1 MSSVRCASTVTVAK
15 PPAEVFPWLLE
26 ADRVPRWM
34 TGLEVYEP
42 LDPGELRIGS
52 RIRQELSISGQ
63 QLRFVL
69 ELVRLEPPGAAVMR
83 FEGSGFKAA
92 NEYSV
97 RAAGGGSDVTWV
109 IAGETTSF
117 KARLIAP
124 MVQAKLQ
131 EKLDTDLARL
141 RALLEGE
148 AAAA

>member
-1 MSSVRCASTVTVAK
+1 MRCESTVTIGK
-15 PPAEVFPWLLE
+15 SPAEVLPWLLE
-26 ADRVPRWM
+26 ADKVPAWM
-34 TGLEVYEP
+34 SGLQVYEP
-42 LDPGELRIGS
+42 LEPGPLHVGS
-52 RIRQELSISGQ
+52 RIRQELVVSGQ
-63 QLRFVL
+63 HLRFEL
-69 ELVRLEPPGAAVMR
+69 EVAELEPPRRVVLR

-97 RAAGGGSDVTWV
+97 AEADGGSQVTWV
-109 IAGETTSF
+109 ISGDTTSF

-131 EKLDTDLARL
+131 EKLDGDLARL

>member
-1 MSSVRCASTVTVAK
+1 MRCESSVGVDK
-15 PPAEVFPWLLE
+15 PPVEVFPWLLD
-26 ADRVPRWM
+26 ADKVPRWT

-42 LDPGELRIGS
+42 LEPGPLRVGS
-52 RIRQELSISGQ
+52 RIRQELSVSGQ
-63 QLRFVL
+63 QLRFELRVAELDAPRRAVL
-69 ELVRLEPPGAAVMR
+69 R

-92 NEYSV
+92 NEYTV
-97 RAAGGGSDVTWV
+97 AAADGGGARVTWT

-131 EKLDTDLARL
+131 EKLETDLARL
-141 RALLEGE
+141 RALLAGE